1 MNIFENPTPINNNEL
16 IKERLLNLSKELGF
30 IEDQEALAIRNSFEY
45 EKSFAENTD
54 KYIEWLDKSE
64 ATINHIADP
73 INYSKAQIGLILT
86 TAMLYKNFG
95 ENDAYNDSIDEA
107 INYALNMG
115 FDEVA
120 EKLENLPQ

>member
-1 MNIFENPTPINNNEL
+1 MNPLENPTPINNNEL
-16 IKERLLNLSKELGF
+16 INEQLLNLSKELGF
-30 IEDQEALAIRNSFEY
+30 VENEELLAIRNQLVY
-45 EKSFAENTD
+45 EKGFAENTD

-64 ATINHIADP
+64 ATINHIDNP
-73 INYSKAQIGLILT
+73 ISYSKAQIGLILT

-115 FDEVA
+115 FDEIA
-120 EKLENLPQ
+120 EKIENLPQ